1 MDRVFGVDVSKDCL
15 DAASLPSAQKR
26 QFANAPAG
34 VAEQACKAGRDIA
47 AALEESFAADYSGL
61 DASER
66 SKLET
71 LNGVHSNAA
80 GFRRWLE
87 RRPAAGDQEVSV

>member
-1 MDRVFGVDVSKDCL
+1 MLAEAEQTLREW
-15 DAASLPSAQKR
+15 
-26 QFANAPAG
+26 AG
-34 VAEQACKAGRDIA
+34 VAEQAWKAGRDIA

>member
-1 MDRVFGVDVSKDCL
+1 MEAEQTLREW
-15 DAASLPSAQKR
+15 AA
-26 QFANAPAG
+26 
-34 VAEQACKAGRDIA
+34 VAEQAWESGRDIA
-47 AALEESFAADYSGL
+47 SALEEAFGGDHSAL

-87 RRPAAGDQEVSV
+87 KRSTEGAQEVKV